1 MQYLKHYW
9 IHAHSGT
16 YCCEDNPVEKRHPEA
31 EFPGLDVKIW
41 MHDENGIDVCLSAV
55 PDGVSIVDV
64 VDDHSGKKVVQ
75 KLTEAE
81 FNSVWTPLQESGVAR
96 QEAMEAEM
104 NGDTDTAATKNALAD
119 TKFSEA
125 ATALHAL

>member
-16 YCCEDNPVEKRHPEA
+16 YCCEDNPVEKRHPEV

-41 MHDENGIDVCLSAV
+41 MHDENGIDVCLSTV

-64 VDDHSGKKVVQ
+64 IDEHSTRKVVQ
-75 KLTEAE
+75 KLTEVE
-81 FNSVWTPLQESGVAR
+81 FNSVQDPLLESQTLR
-96 QEAMEAEM
+96 QEAQQETNETLKAE
-104 NGDTDTAATKNALAD
+104 K
-119 TKFSEA
+119 EA
-125 ATALHAL
+125 AADAKFEGAQQALFAL